1 MKTKWKPPAAEWL
14 PEGFAPVVAT
24 YFWAKASKSKQKTP
38 FQDL

>member
-1 MKTKWKPPAAEWL
+1 MEAACGGMIAR
-14 PEGFAPVVAT
+14 GFRSSVAT